1 MNALANISSL
11 SGLSGL
17 AAAPSTSAAI
27 RGAAG
32 DFRTKAKAVSE
43 QFEAVFLNTMMQPM
57 FAGANNGPFS
67 GGPAAGVWRS
77 MLTDEYAK
85 SFASTGGIG
94 IADHI
99 YKSLIAAQEGR
110 PGAPDSK
117 KPEMASGKYHAV
129 AKSVVVHRQ

>member
-1 MNALANISSL
+1 MNALSNISTL
-11 SGLSGL
+11 AGL

-27 RGAAG
+27 PGGAG
-32 DFRTKAKAVSE
+32 DFRTKAKAVAQE
-43 QFEAVFLNTMMQPM
+43 FEAVFLNTMMQPM
-57 FAGANNGPFS
+57 FSSANNGPFS

-110 PGAPDSK
+110 PGAP
-117 KPEMASGKYHAV
+117 ASAKSDVASEKYHAV
-129 AKSVVVHRQ
+129 AKSFMVHRQ